1 MIKTPIQVIALL
13 AVVFCSSCNN
23 RSQDSEKAST
33 DTVVSTAGKTVALPE
48 PHATESVKNYSK
60 VVGWPIGTT
69 PVAPA
74 GFEVT
79 KFADQLQNPRWI
91 YAAPNGDIF
100 VAEANTESKGAAK
113 IKDEVTGK
121 AESQNLGQSANRIT
135 LLRDTN
141 KDGIPEV
148 RSVFLDDLNQ
158 PFGMLILNNYF
169 YVANTDGLWR
179 FPYKTGAT
187 ALKGKGEMIVP
198 LPAGGYNNHWTR
210 NVVANSDNT
219 KLYIAVGSG
228 SNNGEN
234 GMEYE
239 FRRANILEVNPDGT
253 GLRIY
258 ASGLRNP
265 VGIDWQP
272 GTNILWTAVNERDN
286 LGDGLV
292 PDYATSVKEGGFYGW
307 PYTYFGNHDDP
318 DVDMP
323 LPDSIKNVIVPD
335 VTLDAHS
342 ASLGFTFYDA
352 KTFPSK
358 YHNGAFIGQHGSWNS
373 SKFTGYKVVFIPFRD
388 NKPGTPED
396 FLTGFIKDENSK
408 EVYGRPVGVT
418 VASDGALLVADDAAN
433 TIWRVQAVSAAD

>member
-1 MIKTPIQVIALL
+1 MIKTFVPGIAIL
-13 AVVFCSSCNN
+13 AAMICTSCNN
-23 RSQDSEKAST
+23 QKQESEKAPV
-33 DTVVSTAGKTVALPE
+33 DTVASTTNQTAILPE
-48 PHATESVKNYSK
+48 PHATKSVKNYSK

-69 PVAPA
+69 PVAPE

-79 KFADQLQNPRWI
+79 KFADELQNPRWI
-91 YAAPNGDIF
+91 YIGPNGDIF
-100 VAEANTESKGAAK
+100 VSEANTESKGAAK
-113 IKDEVTGK
+113 VKDKVTGK
-121 AESQNLGQSANRIT
+121 AESQNMGTSANRIT

-141 KDGIPEV
+141 KDGTPEV
-148 RSVFLDDLNQ
+148 RSVFLSGLNQ

-187 ALKGKGEMIVP
+187 SIKAKGEMIVP

-210 NVVANSDNT
+210 NVIANADRT
-219 KLYIAVGSG
+219 RLYIAVGSG

-234 GMEYE
+234 GMEHEYQ
-239 FRRANILEVNPDGT
+239 RANILEANPDGT
-253 GLRIY
+253 GLRVY
-258 ASGLRNP
+258 AGGLRNP
-265 VGIDWQP
+265 VGIDLQP
-272 GTNILWTAVNERDN
+272 GTNTLWAAVNERDD

-318 DVDMP
+318 GVELP
-323 LPDSIKNVIVPD
+323 LPDSIRNVIVPD
-335 VTLDAHS
+335 IALDAHS

-352 KTFPSK
+352 KAFPEK

-373 SKFTGYKVVFIPFRD
+373 SKFTGYKVVFIPFQN

-396 FLTGFIKDENSK
+396 FLTGFIKDENAK

-433 TIWRVQAVSAAD
+433 TIWRVSLIGSR